1 MKKLFSFLSVL
12 LMMKFGYSQGN
23 IIGGVEIDIT
33 TIPWQ
38 VSLENLANNN
48 SHFCGGSII
57 NERWIL
63 TAAHCV
69 APVIG
74 VNNAAQ
80 IMVHAGQQIKQITLL
95 DSEFN
100 ANKFLYTH
108 NIMRRHQKMILHYFA

>member
-1 MKKLFSFLSVL
+1 
-12 LMMKFGYSQGN
+12 MKFGFTQGN
-23 IIGGVEIDIT
+23 IIGGFEIDIT

-74 VNNAAQ
+74 INNAVQ
-80 IMVHAGQQIKQITLL
+80 
-95 DSEFN
+95 
-100 ANKFLYTH
+100 
-108 NIMRRHQKMILHYFA
+108 